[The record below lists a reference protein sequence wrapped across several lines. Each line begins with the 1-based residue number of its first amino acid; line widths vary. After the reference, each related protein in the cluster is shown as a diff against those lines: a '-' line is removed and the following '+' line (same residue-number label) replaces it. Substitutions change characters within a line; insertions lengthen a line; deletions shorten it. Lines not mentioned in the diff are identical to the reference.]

1 MTMNISKTKIDD
13 KGRIQLPSHFL
24 KANDIEVGTY
34 VIIQSVYNNSS
45 ACKMESKENR
55 VVQSITKSTTKRPQ
69 MDWIDNKTLQLMLD
83 IVWEAEG
90 VSMQDWREISQAIEN
105 LYGGNTYWEN
115 QANGKDLVIR
125 DLTDDITNL
134 KSRIEDLEKERIVLS
149 TKYGEARDEAFRLG
163 ADISKFNDIGEL
175 INNYLESK
183 SSVQDMDGNTIYK
196 EDKTNNK

>member
-1 MTMNISKTKIDD
+1 
-13 KGRIQLPSHFL
+13 
-24 KANDIEVGTY
+24 
-34 VIIQSVYNNSS
+34 
-45 ACKMESKENR
+45 MESKENR
-55 VVQSITKSTTKRPQ
+55 VVQSITKSTTKRPH

-105 LYGGNTYWEN
+105 LYGGNTYWQN
-115 QANGKDLVIR
+115 QADGKDLVIR

-149 TKYGEARDEAFRLG
+149 TKYGEAGDEAFRLG

-183 SSVQDMDGNTIYK
+183 SSVQDMDGNTIYEEPK
-196 EDKTNNK
+196 EDNNK